1 MFKKFIKFCSIALMV
16 VSAMSF
22 TGCGERVEVPPA
34 RIGKIMTN
42 DGYQKN
48 TIPTSKFR
56 LDSCWSVCDKL
67 VTLDQSD
74 KTVVEKVTVFMP
86 TDKLQLVIPVQ
97 TTLAVNPTKVDS
109 LFNTLPPED
118 DGDDNKQTA
127 QIKWATI
134 YYTYAQSIIAAE
146 TTSFISK
153 YSIAELSSNLE
164 QINANL
170 RNHLT
175 TVIAQRTP
183 FNARYV
189 GISQIQY
196 PEIITKAQEG
206 AAQRREQIQTEEAQ
220 LEISKVKLERE
231 LQEARLTRQIEI
243 EKSQT
248 TAAANRVQSE
258 TITSAVLEKQ
268 RLDNQA
274 AWIEKWNGILPGNVT
289 ADVFAG
295 FNKAPK

>member
-1 MFKKFIKFCSIALMV
+1 LCCYFFNRYSKNSRGKYNYTSNDIILDLSKGDAAQITTEGTLIV
-16 VSAMSF
+16 KNIENIQGG
-22 TGCGERVEVPPA
+22 TG
-34 RIGKIMTN
+34 N
-42 DGYQKN
+42 DTLTGNSLEN
-48 TIPTSKFR
+48 TIKGGAGADILRGGAGADTISGGTG
-56 LDSCWSVCDKL
+56 VDK
-67 VTLDQSD
+67 
-74 KTVVEKVTVFMP
+74 
-86 TDKLQLVIPVQ
+86 IYG
-97 TTLAVNPTKVDS
+97 
-109 LFNTLPPED
+109 D

>member
-1 MFKKFIKFCSIALMV
+1 MFKKFVKFISVAIIA
-16 VSAMSF
+16 VSAVVL

-34 RIGKIMTN
+34 NLGKIMTN
-42 DGYQKN
+42 NGYQKE
-48 TIPTSKFR
+48 TIPTSKIR
-56 LDSCWSVCDKL
+56 LDPCFSVCDKL

-74 KTVVEKVTVFMP
+74 KTVIEKVTIFMP
-86 TDKLQLVIPVQ
+86 TDKLQLVVPVQ
-97 TTLAVNPTKVDS
+97 TTLAINPTKVDS
-109 LFNTLPPED
+109 LFNTLPPSD
-118 DGDDNKQTA
+118 DGDGNNQTA
-127 QIKWATI
+127 TIKWATI
-134 YYTYAQSIIAAE
+134 YSTYAQSIIAAE

-153 YSIAELSSNLE
+153 YSISELSSNLE
-164 QINANL
+164 QINADL
-170 RNHLT
+170 RKHLT
-175 TVIAQRTP
+175 DVIAKRTP

-196 PEIITKAQEG
+196 PDIITKAQEG

-231 LQEARLTRQIEI
+231 LQEARLTRQIEL

-248 TAAANRVQSE
+248 TAAANRVQAE

-289 ADVFAG
+289 ADVFTG
-295 FNKAPK
+295 FNRSPK